1 MPSLLDAGSVESD
14 AGVSPGDAGL
24 DDAGVDAGAPIADG
38 GVDGGGSG
46 TDGGALPC
54 VADNSAAAV
63 AARDGFLHVCAD
75 PRTMPNVVCGDGSPY
90 RMSYRP
96 ATGASQGLL
105 LYFRGG
111 GGCSDYVTCWGVDG
125 RGGMGRRVGT
135 MENTRNTEPPV
146 IPALGRTVGIFDR
159 AETLNPLRQYDQVFI
174 AYCTGDVGQGTV
186 RQVLQRPP
194 EALPTAPAS
203 IETFFHGEYDVR
215 FALDVAKDRFP
226 NPQRIVMYG
235 TSAGSLSSTNAL
247 PWVVA
252 TFGLGSTSQLS
263 LITEGGMALGRP
275 SQDALLQ
282 RVLADYR
289 GTMGR
294 PFVRVGQLSFISD
307 PTQMSFSPPALMT
320 PAPFQA
326 ELRRVTEERIARNP
340 TSYRAFTPDGACHTV
355 AQSAGLFTQ
364 FEPGPN
370 GALRLVQPVVRPN
383 PDLTL
388 GSLSFDAWVA
398 RIIGGTGPMD
408 STLPSLAGAWTTV
421 STSCR
426 LPGSN

>member
-1 MPSLLDAGSVESD
+1 MPPPLDAGAVESD
-14 AGVSPGDAGL
+14 AGVGFPDAGPDGGGATPVDGGADAGML
-24 DDAGVDAGAPIADG
+24 GTDAGV
-38 GVDGGGSG
+38 
-46 TDGGALPC
+46 LPC
-54 VADNSAAAV
+54 VEDNSPAAI
-63 AARDGFLHVCAD
+63 AARDGFIHVCAD
-75 PRTMPNVVCGDGSPY
+75 PTAMPNVVCGDGSPY

-111 GGCSDYVTCWGVDG
+111 GGCSDYVACWGVDG

-135 MENTRNTEPPV
+135 MENTRNTEPPL
-146 IPALGRTVGIFDR
+146 IPGLGRTVGIFDR
-159 AETLNPLRQYDQVFI
+159 LEQLNTLRQYDQVFI
-174 AYCTGDVGQGTV
+174 AYCTGDVGQGTT

-235 TSAGSLSSTNAL
+235 TSAGALSSTNAL
-247 PWVVA
+247 PWVVT

-263 LITEGGMALGRP
+263 LVTEGGMALGRP

-294 PFVRVGQLSFISD
+294 PFVRVGQFSFISD
-307 PTQMSFSPPALMT
+307 PTQMSFSPPPLTT

-326 ELRRVTEERIARNP
+326 ELRRVSEERIAMNP

-355 AQSAGLFTQ
+355 AQSPGLFAQ

-370 GALRLVQPVVRPN
+370 GVLRLVQPVVRPN
-383 PDLTL
+383 PDLTI
-388 GSLSFDAWVA
+388 GSVSFDAWVG
-398 RIIGGTGPMD
+398 RIIGGAGPMD
-408 STLPSLAGAWTTV
+408 STIPSLAGSWATV
-421 STSCR
+421 ATSCR